1 MATTTQKKRNI
12 RYLNRDFESF
22 KRDLIEHL
30 RIYFPDTVQD
40 FNESSVGIMFTELA
54 SFIGDNMSFYLDKRV
69 NESFLET
76 AIEARNILKHA
87 KQLGFKPFGKTAAAG
102 VTDAYLKVPA
112 RTINQRVVPDMR
124 YAGIIKKGAKLK
136 SKSGKTYETLVDIDF
151 NTVWNGSG
159 NPPSSLVAVGDRD
172 GQTKQ
177 PTTFV
182 LKKTGVDIK
191 AGETKTTTFSIGAYQ
206 SFKRLTISED
216 DVLEV
221 LNVTDSDANT
231 WYEVDYLAQ
240 DTVFDGLS
248 NAGTDANDVPFV
260 LKLRSVPYRFITD
273 YNIATN
279 RTSMIFGTG
288 DAQTFDGDLIPD
300 LGDLSLPLYGR
311 DTFTDFSL
319 DPQNF
324 LKTRTLGLAP
334 VNTTMT
340 VSYRVGGGED
350 TNVGSGEINT
360 VAESVFDIGDSTLN
374 SATIRDVGNSFAV
387 LNPGPIQG
395 GRDQLSIEE
404 IRQLIP
410 AVYAAQSRVVTPQD
424 FIARSLS
431 MPAKFGSVFR
441 ANAKL
446 NALNR
451 NSIELIVLSRNSEG
465 QVTTAPGDLKN
476 NLKTYLSRFR
486 MMTDAIEILD
496 GSIINIAVNFNVLVN
511 SDFNKTEVVANCID
525 ALKDYFDIE
534 SWQLNQPINI
544 TDIYT
549 IIAGVPGVLSV
560 IDVNVTNRAG
570 NFEGRSYST
579 ATFNINSNKKNGI
592 IYCKDN
598 AIFEVKFP
606 NKDIT
611 GAAK

>member
-12 RYLNRDFESF
+12 KYLNRDFESY
-22 KRDLIEHL
+22 KRDLIDHL

-40 FNESSVGIMFTELA
+40 FNESSVGIMFTELV

-76 AIEARNILKHA
+76 AVEARNILKHA

-102 VTDAYLKVPA
+102 VTDTFLKVPA
-112 RTINQRVVPDMR
+112 RTINQRIVPDMR
-124 YAGIIKKGAKLK
+124 YAGTIKKGAKLK

-151 NTVWNGSG
+151 NTVWNGTG
-159 NPPSSLVAVGDRD
+159 NPPSNLVVVGDRD

-182 LKKTGVDIK
+182 LKKTGIDIK
-191 AGETKTTTFSIGAYQ
+191 AGETKVTTFSVGAYQ
-206 SFKRLTISED
+206 SFKRLTVSED
-216 DVLEV
+216 DVLEI
-221 LNVTDSDANT
+221 LNAVDSEANT
-231 WYEVDYLAQ
+231 WYEVEYLAQ
-240 DTVFDGLS
+240 DTVFDGLA
-248 NAGTDANDVPFV
+248 NTGNDATDVPFL
-260 LKLRSVPYRFITD
+260 LKLRSVPYRFISEF
-273 YNIATN
+273 NIATN
-279 RTSMIFGTG
+279 RTSLVFGTG
-288 DAQTFDGDLIPD
+288 DAQSFDGDLIPD
-300 LGDLSLPLYGR
+300 LGDLALPLFGR

-340 VSYRVGGGED
+340 VSYRVGGGDD

-360 VAESVFDIGDSTLN
+360 VAESTFDIGDSTLN
-374 SATIRDVGNSFAV
+374 AATIRDVGNSFSVA
-387 LNPGPIQG
+387 NPGPIQG

-410 AVYAAQSRVVTPQD
+410 AVFAAQSRVVTPQD

-441 ANAKL
+441 ATARL
-446 NALNR
+446 NALNK
-451 NSIELIVLSRNSEG
+451 NSVELITLSRNSEG
-465 QVTTAPGDLKN
+465 QVTIAPGDLKN
-476 NLKTYLSRFR
+476 NLKTYISRFR
-486 MMTDAIEILD
+486 MMTDAVEILD
-496 GSIINIAVNFNVLVN
+496 GTVINIAVNFNILVN

-525 ALKDYFDIE
+525 TLKDYFEIT
-534 SWQLNQPINI
+534 SWQLNQPINL

-549 IIAGVPGVLSV
+549 ALAAIPGVLSV
-560 IDVNVTNRAG
+560 IDVTITNKVG
-570 NFEGRSYST
+570 NFDGRVYSNT
-579 ATFNINSNKKNGI
+579 TFNVNSNKKNGI
-592 IYCKDN
+592 IYCNSN
-598 AIFEVKFP
+598 AIFEIKFP

-611 GAAK
+611 GAAR